1 MQFLIKISMS
11 LARKTLVNSTR
22 PPRQQYNLRI
32 QYTKND
38 PEDIFCIAGLP
49 VTDML
54 ENSSP
59 TGVSTIQES
68 R

>member
-1 MQFLIKISMS
+1 MS
-11 LARKTLVNSTR
+11 LALNTLVNSTR

-32 QYTKND
+32 QNTKND
-38 PEDIFCIAGLP
+38 PEEIFFVGLP
-49 VTDML
+49 VTEML